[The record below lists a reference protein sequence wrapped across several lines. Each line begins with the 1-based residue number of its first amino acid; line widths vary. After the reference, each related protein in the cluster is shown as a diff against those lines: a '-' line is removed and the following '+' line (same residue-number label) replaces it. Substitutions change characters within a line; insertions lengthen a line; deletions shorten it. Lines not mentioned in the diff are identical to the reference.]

1 MFHSMIHHVDRVK
14 NFSALHGLTKDELQN
29 FDGVENR
36 LDSLPKMQHDA
47 DYFSLMKVNQSLSQL
62 YEYAQSFRQH
72 VDWLKQN
79 VTSSSQSAKS
89 ASIHLSHLSKL
100 INTSLL
106 QINEEAPQVPPASF
120 PDVSTDFEG
129 LLFSIEISERLQ
141 NFCDWSKRAATKLL
155 DEMCHL
161 TAQSL
166 TAMDTPEHF
175 KVLKLLGEGSYGKVM
190 LAVHRKRGTP
200 MALKFFPRDSTSLFS
215 FLREYNLS
223 LSFCTHPSLTRALG
237 IAYSTPSHYVFA
249 QQASLFGDL
258 YNVIL
263 PEVGLEEDC
272 CQRVVSQLCG
282 ALSHLHSLGFV
293 HRDLKPENVFLC
305 DAACRWVKLG
315 DFGMVKARG
324 TRVPEVWYSS
334 PYCTPEAEIAR
345 GNKDSWSSI
354 SDRNDGVK
362 EGEEVKKKE
371 RVWVSVEPS
380 TDSWALGILTYAML
394 TGSHPWAETAGD
406 CQSYMKYQEWFDRA
420 RGPVD
425 ELDVWAEP
433 RGESEKGLTNL
444 IHGELG
450 KKEHPPPAAPQFT
463 CFTPL
468 ARSFFQTLL
477 DPRPRH
483 RGRPEDGLSYLGG
496 EWMMEK
502 ERARLQEER
511 KKSRGRGAIRNMKEM
526 EGRGER

>member
-1 MFHSMIHHVDRVK
+1 M
-14 NFSALHGLTKDELQN
+14 T
-29 FDGVENR
+29 
-36 LDSLPKMQHDA
+36 
-47 DYFSLMKVNQSLSQL
+47 
-62 YEYAQSFRQH
+62 
-72 VDWLKQN
+72 
-79 VTSSSQSAKS
+79 
-89 ASIHLSHLSKL
+89 
-100 INTSLL
+100 
-106 QINEEAPQVPPASF
+106 
-120 PDVSTDFEG
+120 
-129 LLFSIEISERLQ
+129 
-141 NFCDWSKRAATKLL
+141 AATQLL

-166 TAMDTPEHF
+166 TPMDTSEHF

-200 MALKFFPRDSTSLFS
+200 MALKFFPRESTSLLS

-249 QQASLFGDL
+249 QQAGLFGDL
-258 YNVIL
+258 YDVIM
-263 PEVGLEEDC
+263 PEVGMEEDC

-293 HRDLKPENVFLC
+293 HRDIKPENVFLC
-305 DAACRWVKLG
+305 DSACRWVKLG

-345 GNKDSWSSI
+345 GNDDSWRSI
-354 SDRNDGVK
+354 SDGNDGAK
-362 EGEEVKKKE
+362 ENKEMEKKS

-380 TDSWALGILTYAML
+380 TDSWALGVLTYAML
-394 TGSHPWAETAGD
+394 TGSHPWAETSSD
-406 CQSYMKYQEWFDRA
+406 CHSYLKYQEWFDGTK
-420 RGPVD
+420 GPAD

-433 RGESEKGLTNL
+433 QGDGTD
-444 IHGELG
+444 GAELG
-450 KKEHPPPAAPQFT
+450 ENDHSPTAPQFT

-468 ARSFFQTLL
+468 ACSFFQSLL

-496 EWMMEK
+496 DWVMEK
-502 ERARLQEER
+502 ERVRLEEER
-511 KKSRGRGAIRNMKEM
+511 KKSRGKGAIRNMKER

>member
-1 MFHSMIHHVDRVK
+1 M
-14 NFSALHGLTKDELQN
+14 T
-29 FDGVENR
+29 
-36 LDSLPKMQHDA
+36 
-47 DYFSLMKVNQSLSQL
+47 
-62 YEYAQSFRQH
+62 
-72 VDWLKQN
+72 
-79 VTSSSQSAKS
+79 
-89 ASIHLSHLSKL
+89 
-100 INTSLL
+100 
-106 QINEEAPQVPPASF
+106 
-120 PDVSTDFEG
+120 
-129 LLFSIEISERLQ
+129 
-141 NFCDWSKRAATKLL
+141 AATKLL

-166 TAMDTPEHF
+166 IPMDTSEHF
-175 KVLKLLGEGSYGKVM
+175 NVLKLLGEGSYGKVV
-190 LAVHRKRGTP
+190 LSVHKKTGTP
-200 MALKFFPRDSTSLFS
+200 MALKFFPRESTSLFS

-258 YNVIL
+258 FDVIL
-263 PEVGLEEDC
+263 PEVGMEEDV

-305 DAACRWVKLG
+305 DSACRWVKLG

-345 GNKDSWSSI
+345 GNEDSWSSMT
-354 SDRNDGVK
+354 DGNNAMK
-362 EGEEVKKKE
+362 NNEDVKKD

-394 TGSHPWAETAGD
+394 TGSHPWAETASD
-406 CQSYMKYQEWFDRA
+406 CRSFLKYQEWFERA
-420 RGPVD
+420 KGPED

-433 RGESEKGLTNL
+433 QDESAQDGSDFIEA
-444 IHGELG
+444 ELG
-450 KKEHPPPAAPQFT
+450 KNDRPPVAPQFA

-468 ARSFFQTLL
+468 ARSFFLSLL
-477 DPRPRH
+477 DPRPRS
-483 RGRPEDGLSYLGG
+483 RGRPEDGLNYLGG
-496 EWMMEK
+496 EWLMER
-502 ERARLQEER
+502 ERVRLDEER
-511 KKSRGRGAIRNMKEM
+511 KKSRGKGAIKNVKEM